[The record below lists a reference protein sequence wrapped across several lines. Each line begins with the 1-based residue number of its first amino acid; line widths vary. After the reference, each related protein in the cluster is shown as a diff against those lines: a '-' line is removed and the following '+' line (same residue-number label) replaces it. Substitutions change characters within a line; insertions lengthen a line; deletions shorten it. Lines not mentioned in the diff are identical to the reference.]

1 MMSNNFDPKTAILYL
16 EAAKEVL
23 EKSSQENDIICLR
36 VDIDGAL
43 HMINKALDALE
54 PNQSP

>member
-1 MMSNNFDPKTAILYL
+1 MINNFDPKTAILYL

-23 EKSSQENDIICLR
+23 EKSSQEKDIICLR

-54 PNQSP
+54 INQSP

>member
-1 MMSNNFDPKTAILYL
+1 MINNFDPKTAILYL

-36 VDIDGAL
+36 LDIDGAL
-43 HMINKALDALE
+43 YMINKALDALE